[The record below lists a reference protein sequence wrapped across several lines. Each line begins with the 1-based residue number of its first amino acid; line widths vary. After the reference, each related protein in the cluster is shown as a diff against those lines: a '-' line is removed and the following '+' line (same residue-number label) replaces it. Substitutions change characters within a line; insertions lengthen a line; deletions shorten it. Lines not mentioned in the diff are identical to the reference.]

1 VTTPVDIDGA
11 RGEGGGQILRTSL
24 ALSMLT
30 GKPLVMRN
38 IRAGRAKPGLR
49 RQHLACVHAARDL
62 CGATVHGDEV
72 SSKYLEFTPSALV
85 GGTRTVDIGTMGSS
99 TLVIQTVLLPMIV
112 GGHAL
117 RLVIR
122 GGTHNPMAP
131 PFEFVD
137 RVFVPVLRA
146 MGARVSMTLDRHGF
160 VGERGDL
167 GQVTVEIGDGTK
179 LVPIEIL
186 DAPEITSRHV
196 VAILARLP
204 THIAEREFGI
214 VEERLGWSRAECEI
228 RETRY
233 GGPGNALLLEV
244 ERGDRVRE
252 VVSEIGEKGVRA
264 ELVATRACDQ
274 MERYLEA
281 NVPVGEHLADQLL
294 LPLAL
299 AGGGR
304 FKCGPLSLHATTN
317 IETIGR
323 FLEVPIRD
331 EPDGDAV
338 IVTVG

>member
-72 SSKYLEFTPSALV
+72 SSKYLEFTPSTLV

-186 DAPEITSRHV
+186 EAPEVTSRHV

>member
-1 VTTPVDIDGA
+1 MSAVDIDGS

-24 ALSMLT
+24 ALSMIT

-72 SSKYLEFTPSALV
+72 SSKYLEFTPTEMV
-85 GGTRTVDIGTMGSS
+85 GGTRTIDIGTMGSS
-99 TLVIQTVLLPMIV
+99 TLVVQTVLLPMIV

-131 PFEFVD
+131 PFEFLD
-137 RVFVPVLRA
+137 RVFAPVLRT
-146 MGARVSMTLDRHGF
+146 MGVCVSMTLDRHGF
-160 VGERGDL
+160 IGERGDL
-167 GQVTVEIGDGTK
+167 GQITVEIGDGTK
-179 LVPIEIL
+179 LAPIEIV
-186 DAPEITSRHV
+186 DTPPITSRHA

-214 VEERLGWSRAECEI
+214 VEERLGWPRAECEI

-252 VVSEIGEKGVRA
+252 IVSEIGEKGVRA
-264 ELVATRACDQ
+264 ELVAMRACEQ

-281 NVPVGEHLADQLL
+281 NVPIGEHLADQLL

-331 EPDGDAV
+331 EPDGDNV